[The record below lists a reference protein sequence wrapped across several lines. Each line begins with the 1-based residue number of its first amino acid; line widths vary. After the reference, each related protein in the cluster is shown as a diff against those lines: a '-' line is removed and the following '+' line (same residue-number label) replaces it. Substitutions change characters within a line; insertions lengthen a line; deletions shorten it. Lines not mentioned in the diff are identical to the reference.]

1 MGTCP
6 QGRCGGSRSLCLFRP
21 STLLKVCWDSLVESS
36 SPPLPLLHRKAGGH
50 LPKAVHRS
58 RPWTGRAQ
66 TLAATPVLPSTPSVP
81 ISAQHRPSR
90 QSHLAIPAT
99 APLDLWPQI
108 LQLASVTKNLVPM
121 SGRVLVLQSDVHLL
135 RCLIP
140 WLSES
145 LESCVLLGFV
155 SLVPTIVD
163 TMVVPN
169 KHLWNASLSKH
180 MND

>member
-1 MGTCP
+1 MGASLKLSTEAVLGRPGLRLWQRP
-6 QGRCGGSRSLCLFRP
+6 QYCLLLLQSPFLL
-21 STLLKVCWDSLVESS
+21 STG
-36 SPPLPLLHRKAGGH
+36 P
-50 LPKAVHRS
+50 AV
-58 RPWTGRAQ
+58 
-66 TLAATPVLPSTPSVP
+66 
-81 ISAQHRPSR
+81 
-90 QSHLAIPAT
+90 SHLAIPAT